1 MNKIIFYTNF
11 LSIVFIALS
20 CNMNPNNIS
29 QAEKVL
35 DTLTKQEIA
44 KKTTLSLE
52 LLQGIWAENE
62 KENALFFIK
71 NDYLFYTEDQSH
83 PIGIKLNN
91 DTLII
96 MGDVTSHCKILK
108 LTKDSLWFIDEFNNT
123 PTKLYKRL
131 KK

>member
-1 MNKIIFYTNF
+1 MNKIIFYTKF
-11 LSIVFIALS
+11 LSIICIAVS

-29 QAEKVL
+29 QSEKVQ
-35 DTLTKQEIA
+35 DTLTKQKIA
-44 KKTTLSLE
+44 NKTLSFE

-71 NDYLFYTEDQSH
+71 NDYLYYTEDQSH
-83 PIGIKLNN
+83 PISIKLNN

-96 MGDVTSHCKILK
+96 MGDVPSHCKILK
-108 LTKDSLWFIDEFNNT
+108 LTKDSLWFIDEYNKT
-123 PTKLYKRL
+123 PTKLYKRV